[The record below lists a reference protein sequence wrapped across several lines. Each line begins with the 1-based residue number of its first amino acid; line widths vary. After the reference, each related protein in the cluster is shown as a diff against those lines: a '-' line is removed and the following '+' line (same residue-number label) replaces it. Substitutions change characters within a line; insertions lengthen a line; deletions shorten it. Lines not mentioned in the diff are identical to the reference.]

1 MNDTEGALVGE
12 RYRLDQPI
20 GRGRAGIVWLAFD
33 TMLHRTVAAKRLLVQ
48 AGPGGADQAREATL
62 REGQQAMRVVHANA
76 IAVYDVFHDGGN
88 DDVWLVMEYVP
99 SRNMA
104 DFLSE
109 HGQLTP
115 EQAAYLGVQLGS
127 ALAAAHEIGVSHRV
141 VEPRNVLLADDGGVK
156 ITDIGISDAT
166 PDPAFQAPE
175 VAAGEPAS
183 PASDAF
189 SLGATLFTAV
199 EGTPPFGSDGTGP
212 PSVPN
217 RSGTLT
223 GAVLKLLRADPEL
236 RPTMNDTII
245 ALKAITRGQQAGFV
259 PPTAPAMPT
268 VPVMPRPPRVQPR
281 AAQAPGTASR
291 MARPKT
297 LRWALVV
304 LAALVVVA
312 VGVAVVV

>member
-33 TMLHRTVAAKRLLVQ
+33 TMLHRTVAAKRLLIE
-48 AGPGGADQAREATL
+48 AGPGGAEQAREAAL

-76 IAVYDVFHDGGN
+76 IAVYDVFRDGG
-88 DDVWLVMEYVP
+88 DVWLVMEYVP

-104 DFLSE
+104 DFLTE

-175 VAAGEPAS
+175 VAAGKPAS

-189 SLGATLFTAV
+189 SLGATLFAAV
-199 EGTPPFGSDGTGP
+199 EGTPPFGSDGKGP

-281 AAQAPGTASR
+281 PETAPAGASR
-291 MARPKT
+291 MAQPKT

-304 LAALVVVA
+304 LVALVVVA
-312 VGVAVVV
+312 VGVVVVI